1 MIALLEREREEGREL
16 RLTLTLEPC
25 TNAWTLVV
33 GLRCCRRSV
42 SRSVSRFGG
51 ASVDIP
57 APADITAHQPPVDPA
72 SHDHRTRRL
81 RRLTGGLLPNIG
93 ALHSGCFPVPI
104 FRVVVTHR
112 ALPFYRYP
120 SRELF
125 AHLETRCRHLVL
137 PPARCGGNRLLRGI
151 VLEMWLDLELNCG
164 SNFGSTAP

>member
-1 MIALLEREREEGREL
+1 MALLEREREEGREL
-16 RLTLTLEPC
+16 RPTLTLELVVYDK
-25 TNAWTLVV
+25 TLVV
-33 GLRCCRRSV
+33 GLRCRRSV
-42 SRSVSRFGG
+42 GRSVSRFGG

-104 FRVVVTHR
+104 FRVVVTHW

-120 SRELF
+120 SRELV
-125 AHLETRCRHLVL
+125 AHQRAVVT
-137 PPARCGGNRLLRGI
+137 
-151 VLEMWLDLELNCG
+151 
-164 SNFGSTAP
+164 